1 MVFKST
7 IKSFMNT
14 EENKTRNQPADENSD
29 SSQSLSEVEKNAF
42 TQRELANETIEQE
55 AEVSGHTEAGDVHV
69 KDNTEPAP
77 AGQPKSITNEEE
89 DDD

>member
-1 MVFKST
+1 
-7 IKSFMNT
+7 MNT
-14 EENKTRNQPADENSD
+14 QVNEDQASHKNSN

-55 AEVSGHTEAGDVHV
+55 AEVSDHTEAGI
-69 KDNTEPAP
+69 A
-77 AGQPKSITNEEE
+77 NEEE